1 MEYIYSVEIEV
12 HYEGITDYYLFSSP
26 KKALDFAEGYMDQ
39 RERELDPDTVEDE
52 LERQYEATLAESDEE
67 LRVWRSRGE
76 DVIIRRKSL
85 MG

>member
-1 MEYIYSVEIEV
+1 MENIYSVEIEV
-12 HYEGITDYYLFSSP
+12 HFEGISDYYLFSSP

-39 RERELDPDTVEDE
+39 REKE
-52 LERQYEATLAESDEE
+52 LERQYEATSSESDEE